1 MALELYY
8 EKQEEEMKQKL
19 FLFSWED
26 FVICERFDDN
36 SLTDNG
42 STELVHIE
50 SQDTKRGVEGNYIQI
65 IHKVQTLCDLH
76 T

>member
-26 FVICERFDDN
+26 FVICESFDDN

-50 SQDTKRGVEGNYIQI
+50 SQDTQRGAEGNYIQI
-65 IHKVQTLCDLH
+65 LH
-76 T
+76 